1 MRITT
6 NNYKGKFNG
15 VLIDIC
21 NSNSESITTEQRIR
35 RGRGAMYA
43 TITRQSAHLSFIF
56 TKPLTNRSDISNYLK
71 R

>member
-6 NNYKGKFNG
+6 YNYKGKFNG
-15 VLIDIC
+15 VFIDLC
-21 NSNSESITTEQRIR
+21 DSNSENI
-35 RGRGAMYA
+35 GRGATYT
-43 TITRQSAHLSFIF
+43 TIIRQSVHLSFIF